1 MAEFKRRTLLLST
14 GKQIR
19 LFGNSLAIGRSLEVG
34 EGGAPNIF
42 YCFSHSDAEK
52 DASTVSN
59 PYQLTSEELHEIADY
74 NIRLWVEFKDNIR
87 QHGNSN
93 SKVFNLELP
102 ADTKK
107 LKTKAEPGKIDAGN
121 KKTEVGNTPVKQ

>member
-42 YCFSHSDAEK
+42 YCFSHPDAEK
-52 DASTVSN
+52 NTSTVSN
-59 PYQLTSEELHEIADY
+59 PYQLTNEELHEIADY
-74 NIRLWVEFKDNIR
+74 NIRLWMEFKDNIR
-87 QHGNSN
+87 QYGITN

-102 ADTKK
+102 VETKK
-107 LKTKAEPGKIDAGN
+107 LKTKPEPGKIDAGT
-121 KKTEVGNTPVKQ
+121 KKTEAGNTPIKQ